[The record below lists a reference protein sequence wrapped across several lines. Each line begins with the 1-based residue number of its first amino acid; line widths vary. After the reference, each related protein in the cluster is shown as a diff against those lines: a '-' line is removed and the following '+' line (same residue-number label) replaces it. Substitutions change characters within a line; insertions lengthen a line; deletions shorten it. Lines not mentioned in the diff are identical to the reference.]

1 MSEFRDQIAQYRAAI
16 EEFLQ
21 GKFCEDLPQKR
32 LFDAM
37 RYSLL
42 AGGKRIRPVLT
53 LEFCRICGG
62 DWRGALPFACALE
75 MIHTYSLIHDD
86 LPCMD
91 NDDYRRGRL
100 TNHKVFGEAL
110 AVLAGDGLLTAAF
123 ETAASAATDPAV
135 TVKAIRILADGLDR
149 HSRVKAIRIL
159 AEQAGELGMVGGQVL
174 DMDAE
179 EQELTEQGIY
189 DIQCRKTGALIQA
202 ACQIGV
208 VAAGGTQQQLD
219 AAKTYA
225 QNLGLAFQIRDDML
239 DVLGDAAKLGKAT
252 HVDENKNTFVRLY
265 GIGACSKMIESETK
279 TAIDALGCFENSDF
293 LVEMA
298 RQLALREY

>member
-1 MSEFRDQIAQYRAAI
+1 MSDFQNQITQYRAAV
-16 EEFLQ
+16 EEFLAHC
-21 GKFCEDLPQKR
+21 FLDDLPQKR

-53 LEFCRICGG
+53 LEFCRVCGG
-62 DWRGALPFACALE
+62 DWKKAVPFACALE

-123 ETAASAATDPAV
+123 ETAAHADASPATALWV
-135 TVKAIRILADGLDR
+135 V
-149 HSRVKAIRIL
+149 RIL

-174 DMDAE
+174 DMDVE
-179 EQELTEQGIY
+179 QQELTEQGIY
-189 DIQCRKTGALIQA
+189 DIQQRKTGALIQA

-208 VAAGGTQQQLD
+208 VAAGGTEQQLQ
-219 AAKTYA
+219 AAGVYA

-265 GIGACSKMIESETK
+265 GIGACSKMIEQETR
-279 TAIDALGCFENSDF
+279 TAIEALACFENSEF

-298 RQLALREY
+298 QELALREY